1 MNQTAKVKSLQ
12 RREIENLLVTD
23 ADAFTVLRYLRH
35 REAVPTLPE
44 LEEKGQKAIPGVEGA
59 LCDLY
64 HSLWSPEPSVK
75 EEVATDRKYW
85 QGVLGEALK
94 TASYEELH
102 GQTQLKELQ
111 SVLGT
116 IAMGESVLALV
127 PKEDQE
133 KLKELSEAQEE
144 ANEASQQAQ
153 EAQANAQAAQQL
165 ADASAKQANGP
176 SSAEATAGKQGEG
189 EGQPSDQQADGNPQP
204 GSGKSQGKPQ
214 AGSSGMTKEQAKAIA
229 NQLAKTADKAQ
240 ADAKAAKELA
250 DEAKV
255 KAEQIAEDLMG
266 KPGSEQAQ
274 QEQREL
280 ARIGLQAVK
289 DAKTKVQEISE
300 TVDSWGLEEGELYRQ
315 GIPET
320 LGLLERMR
328 RNTAFKKFAALLG
341 RLRKIAA
348 RKARSKVDGEGVR
361 ATVTETGRDLKRA
374 QPAEMIALTN
384 PALRVKALQR
394 WTRGELRLFGQKTR
408 NKLGH
413 GPVIVCEDGSG
424 SMEGE
429 KQQWAKAVTLS
440 MAHFAKLQ
448 KRSFGWILFDS
459 SVRKSKVY
467 PQGQI
472 SGAEMLELAESRAG
486 GGTDFER
493 PLRKAL
499 EMIQKEGL
507 KKADI
512 CLITDGDCAVSDEF
526 LKQFGNVK
534 KSMEINIFTVLCDVG
549 HITDKTVRE
558 FSDRVERVSDFSA
571 EEAERKI
578 FGHL

>member
-1 MNQTAKVKSLQ
+1 MNQNTKVKPLQ
-12 RREIENLLVTD
+12 RQEIENLLVTD

-35 REAVPTLPE
+35 REAVPTLPD
-44 LEEKGQKAIPGVEGA
+44 LEERGQKAMPGVEGA

-102 GQTQLKELQ
+102 SQTQLKELQ

-133 KLKELSEAQEE
+133 KLKELSEAQAE
-144 ANEASQQAQ
+144 ANEAGEQAQ
-153 EAQANAQAAQQL
+153 DAEANAQAAQQL
-165 ADASAKQANGP
+165 ADAAAKQANG
-176 SSAEATAGKQGEG
+176 EGQG
-189 EGQPSDQQADGNPQP
+189 EGQPSDQQADGKPQP
-204 GSGKSQGKPQ
+204 GQGKPNGQ
-214 AGSSGMTKEQAKAIA
+214 PQSGSGGMTKEQAKAIA
-229 NQLAKTADKAQ
+229 NQLAQNAADAQ
-240 ADAKAAKELA
+240 AEAKAARELA
-250 DEAKV
+250 EEAKA
-255 KAEQIAEDLMG
+255 KAEEIAEELMG
-266 KPGSEQAQ
+266 KPGSEQA
-274 QEQREL
+274 EKKQREL
-280 ARIGLQAVK
+280 ARMGLQAVK
-289 DAKTKVQEISE
+289 DAKNKVQEISE
-300 TVDSWGLEEGELYRQ
+300 TIESWGLEEGELYSQ

-328 RNTAFKKFAALLG
+328 KNTAFKKFAALLG
-341 RLRKIAA
+341 RIKKIAA
-348 RKARSKVDGEGVR
+348 RKARSKIAGEGVR
-361 ATVTETGRDLKRA
+361 VTVTETGRDLKRA
-374 QPAEMIALTN
+374 HPTEIISLTN
-384 PALRVKALQR
+384 PSLRVKALQR
-394 WTRGELRLFGQKTR
+394 WTRGELKLFGQKTR

-440 MAHFAKLQ
+440 MAHFARLQ
-448 KRSFGWILFDS
+448 KRSFGWILFDNG
-459 SVRKSKVY
+459 VRKSKAY
-467 PQGQI
+467 PQGRM
-472 SGAEMLELAESRAG
+472 SGAEMLELAESRSG

-493 PLRKAL
+493 PLKKAI

-512 CLITDGDCAVSDEF
+512 CLITDGDCDVSDAFMKEF
-526 LKQFGNVK
+526 ADVK
-534 KSMEINIFTVLCDVG
+534 KGLEINVFTVLCDIG

-558 FSDRVERVSDFSA
+558 FSDRVERVSNFTA

>member
-1 MNQTAKVKSLQ
+1 MSQTTKVKPLKRQ
-12 RREIENLLVTD
+12 EIENLLVTD

-35 REAVPTLPE
+35 REAIPTLPD
-44 LEEKGQKAIPGVEGA
+44 LEEKGQKTMPGVEGA

-75 EEVATDRKYW
+75 KEVATDRKYW
-85 QGVLGEALK
+85 QEVLGEALK
-94 TASYEELH
+94 TTSYEELH
-102 GQTQLKELQ
+102 SQTQLKELQ

-144 ANEASQQAQ
+144 ANEADQQAQ

-165 ADASAKQANGP
+165 ADASAKQANG
-176 SSAEATAGKQGEG
+176 EGQGEG
-189 EGQPSDQQADGNPQP
+189 QSSDQQADGNPQS
-204 GSGKSQGKPQ
+204 GNGKSQGKPQ
-214 AGSSGMTKEQAKAIA
+214 TGLSGMTKEQAKEIA
-229 NQLAKTADKAQ
+229 NQLAETAVQAQ
-240 ADAKAAKELA
+240 AEAKAAKELA
-250 DEAKV
+250 DEAKA
-255 KAEQIAEDLMG
+255 KAEQISEELMG
-266 KPGSEQAQ
+266 KPGSEEALQK
-274 QEQREL
+274 QREL
-280 ARIGLQAVK
+280 ARMGLQAVK
-289 DAKTKVQEISE
+289 DAKNKVQEISE
-300 TVDSWGLEEGELYRQ
+300 TIDSWGLEEGELYRQ

-341 RLRKIAA
+341 RIRKIAA
-348 RKARSKVDGEGVR
+348 RKARSNVEGEGVR
-361 ATVTETGRDLKRA
+361 VTVTETGRDLKRA

-429 KQQWAKAVTLS
+429 KQQWAKATTLS
-440 MAHFAKLQ
+440 MAHYAKIQ
-448 KRSFGWILFDS
+448 KRSFGWIHFGGKNTQLVD
-459 SVRKSKVY
+459 KVY
-467 PQGQI
+467 LQGRLSPEQ
-472 SGAEMLELAESRAG
+472 MLEVAETFRNAS
-486 GGTDFER
+486 GTDFEK
-493 PLRKAL
+493 PLRRAI
-499 EMIQKEGL
+499 EMIQKAGL

-526 LKQFGNVK
+526 LTWLKEIK
-534 KSMEINIFTVLCDVG
+534 KSLEINIFTVLCDVG
-549 HITDKTVRE
+549 DHVTDKTVRE

-578 FGHL
+578 FGHM